1 VAGRAGSGASRKR
14 TTGKRR
20 SGRKRPRILLIAAL
34 MALIAG
40 FLVRRTMLPSAMHY
54 IAHRAPDH
62 EPPAADV
69 GRDAATGEREN
80 AHPNSPSKV
89 DTPSEHLTSRDRHDL
104 DSLID
109 RKAK

>member
-1 VAGRAGSGASRKR
+1 MAGKAGSGASRKR

-20 SGRKRPRILLIAAL
+20 KRPRILLIAAL
-34 MALIAG
+34 VALIAG

-62 EPPAADV
+62 EPTATDVSRHPA
-69 GRDAATGEREN
+69 TSEREN

-89 DTPSEHLTSRDRHDL
+89 DTPSEHLTSRDRQEL
-104 DSLID
+104 DSIIN